1 VDTNVLPAPHAL
13 DPVLR
18 PTSVAVIG
26 ASRHPTKRGYQVVKA
41 LQGAGFSGG
50 IYPVNPSG
58 GEVLGLPVARSVV
71 EIEGQPELAV
81 VATRA
86 ESVPGVL
93 EECAAAGIRGAVV
106 LAAGFREVGRHGEAL
121 ERRLRDVARRTG
133 IRVIGPNTSGVL
145 NLPFGLDLLGLDGL
159 RPGRVA
165 LLSQSGNVALG
176 LLNELRAHP
185 SAGVSVYVGV
195 GNEADVGFRDVL
207 SFLATDP
214 NTDVVAMYVEGFR
227 DGRAFMEAARQVTR
241 HKPIVLLKGG
251 RSSAGVAAVRSH
263 TGAVAG
269 EARVFRAAMAHAG
282 VVLVERSDELL
293 PVALTL
299 AGQPA
304 APTEGGVAILSDG
317 GGHAALAVDALSQ
330 MNIPLARVGRATR
343 DRLASLL
350 GRPASR
356 GNPTDLA
363 GAADGDPGVFRIVLE
378 TLLADRGVSGILV
391 AGLFGGYANRFSADL
406 EETERQAA
414 AAMGGLVEPAGKP
427 LVLHSVYAERRS
439 EALDTLRQ
447 AGVPVTSSLEVATRC
462 IAATVERGRHLG
474 RRPVRLVR
482 RAQPRPEA
490 FRAAQSSG
498 RALLLEPEARRLVES
513 YGVGVA
519 RGRFCASAG
528 EAATAADEIGY
539 PVVLKVVSAS
549 IIHKTEAGG
558 VLVGVED
565 AAAVRSGFEQLQARA
580 RRYTGLEGSA
590 AMDGV
595 LVSEMLPTPTAEL
608 LVGARRDEQFGPIV
622 SVGLGGIAVELI
634 GEVAIR
640 PLPVSRADVLDMLT
654 QGKIGTALGGVRG
667 RAAADRKAMADLVL
681 SLADALLANPEIA
694 ALESNP
700 VFACPDRA
708 VAVDVRLLLA
718 EPRAARG
725 RGRAVPARRQ
735 AAGD

>member
-1 VDTNVLPAPHAL
+1 MDTSISPTPHPL
-13 DPVLR
+13 DPILR
-18 PTSVAVIG
+18 PASVAVIG

-41 LQGAGFSGG
+41 LQGAGFSGD

-58 GEVLGLPVARSVV
+58 GEVLGLAVSRSVA
-71 EIEGQPELAV
+71 EIGGHPDLAV

-93 EECAAAGIRGAVV
+93 EECAAVGIRGAVV
-106 LAAGFREVGRHGEAL
+106 LAAGFREVGRKGAAL

-145 NLPFGLDLLGLDGL
+145 DLPLGLDLLGLDGL

-176 LLNELRAHP
+176 LLNEIRAHP
-185 SAGVSVYVGV
+185 GAGVSVYVGV
-195 GNEADVGFRDVL
+195 GNEMDVGFHEVL

-227 DGRAFMEAARQVTR
+227 DGRAFMEAASRVTR

-251 RSSAGVAAVRSH
+251 RSNAGVAAVRSH

-269 EARVFRAAMAHAG
+269 EARVFRAAMAQAG
-282 VVLVERSDELL
+282 VVMVERSDELL

-330 MNIPLARVGRATR
+330 MGIPLARVGRATR
-343 DRLASLL
+343 DRLAELL
-350 GRPASR
+350 GRAG

-363 GAADGDPGVFRIVLE
+363 GAADGDPGVFRTVLE
-378 TLLADRGVSGILV
+378 ALLADRGVSGILV

-406 EETERQAA
+406 DKTERQAA
-414 AAMGGLVEPAGKP
+414 AAMGGLAEPAGKP
-427 LVLHSVYAERRS
+427 LVLHSVYAERKS
-439 EALDTLRQ
+439 EALDTLRC
-447 AGVPVTSSLEVATRC
+447 AGVPVTSSLEIATRC
-462 IAATVERGRHLG
+462 IAATVERGRFLN
-474 RRPVRLVR
+474 RRAVRLVR
-482 RAQPRPEA
+482 PAEPRPDA
-490 FRAAQSSG
+490 FRAARSKG
-498 RALLLEPEARRLVES
+498 RSLLLEPEARRLVES

-519 RGRFCASAG
+519 RGRFCASAD
-528 EAATAADEIGY
+528 AAVSAADGLGY

-558 VLVGVED
+558 VLVGLRD
-565 AAAVRSGFEQLQARA
+565 ADAVRRGFDELRARA
-580 RRYTGLEGSA
+580 EAYTGIEGSA

-595 LVSEMLPTPTAEL
+595 LVTEMLPAPTVEL

-622 SVGLGGIAVELI
+622 SVGLGGVAVELI

-640 PLPVSRADVLDMLT
+640 PLPVSRAEVLDMLAE
-654 QGKIGTALGGVRG
+654 GKIGAALGGLRG
-667 RAAADRKAMADLVL
+667 RAAADRKALADLVL
-681 SLADALLANPEIA
+681 SLADAFLANPEIA
-694 ALESNP
+694 ELESNP
-700 VFACPDRA
+700 VFAGPDVA

-718 EPRAARG
+718 ERRAAGR
-725 RGRAVPARRQ
+725 RGRAVPSRRQ

>member
-1 VDTNVLPAPHAL
+1 MDTSILPAPHSL
-13 DPVLR
+13 DPILR

-26 ASRHPTKRGYQVVKA
+26 ASRHPTKRGHQVVKA
-41 LQGAGFSGG
+41 LQRAGFPGD

-58 GEVLGLPVARSVV
+58 GEVLGLTVAGSVA
-71 EIEGQPELAV
+71 EIGGQADLAV

-86 ESVPGVL
+86 ESVPDVL

-106 LAAGFREVGRHGEAL
+106 LAAGFREVGRKGAAL

-145 NLPFGLDLLGLDGL
+145 NLPLGLDLLGLDGL

-176 LLNELRAHP
+176 LLNEIRAHP
-185 SAGVSVYVGV
+185 GAGVSVYVGV
-195 GNEADVGFRDVL
+195 GNEADVGFREVL

-214 NTDVVAMYVEGFR
+214 NTDAVAMYVEGFR
-227 DGRAFMEAARQVTR
+227 DGRAFMETARQVTR
-241 HKPIVLLKGG
+241 HKPVVLLKGG

-282 VVLVERSDELL
+282 VVMVERSDELL
-293 PVALTL
+293 PTALTL

-304 APTEGGVAILSDG
+304 APTDGGVAILSDG

-330 MNIPLARVGRATR
+330 MGIPLARLGRATR
-343 DRLASLL
+343 ERLAALL
-350 GRPASR
+350 GRPGRR

-363 GAADGDPGVFRIVLE
+363 GAADGDPGVFRIVLD

-406 EETERQAA
+406 DETERQAA
-414 AAMGGLVEPAGKP
+414 AAMAGLAGPAGKP
-427 LVLHSVYAERRS
+427 LVLQSVYADRKS

-447 AGVPVTSSLEVATRC
+447 AGVPVTASLEVATRC
-462 IAATVERGRHLG
+462 IAAAVERGRFLS
-474 RRPVRLVR
+474 RKPVRLVR
-482 RAQPRPEA
+482 RAEPRPEA
-490 FRAAQSSG
+490 FRAARSG
-498 RALLLEPEARRLVES
+498 GRTLLLEPEARRLVES

-519 RGRFCASAG
+519 RGRFCASAD
-528 EAATAADEIGY
+528 EAVSAADGIGY

-558 VLVGVED
+558 VLVGVQD
-565 AAAVRSGFEQLQARA
+565 GAAVRRGFHELQTRA
-580 RRYTGLEGSA
+580 EKYTGMEASA

-595 LVSEMLPTPTAEL
+595 LVTEMLPAPTAEL
-608 LVGARRDEQFGPIV
+608 LVGARRDEQFGAIV
-622 SVGLGGIAVELI
+622 SVGLGGVAVELI

-640 PLPVSRADVLDMLT
+640 PLPASRADVVDMLT
-654 QGKIGTALGGVRG
+654 RGRIGTALGGIRG
-667 RAAADRKAMADLVL
+667 RAAADRKAVADLVL
-681 SLADALLANPEIA
+681 ALADAFLANPEIT

-700 VFACPDRA
+700 VFAYPDRA

-718 EPRAARG
+718 AAQAARG
-725 RGRAVPARRQ
+725 AAGARPSRRQ